1 MDGKNRLTC
10 MIFGRKIPCGN
21 RNFHRGFC
29 FMNTSDSNF
38 FGTEKVS
45 RILLKI
51 APPVMLA
58 QLIQALYN
66 IVDSLFVGKYSESGL
81 TALSIIYPLQL
92 LMIAIAVGTGVGINT
107 AMAHYLGVHDEKK
120 ANEYGGIGTPLT
132 LVLWVLFALICF
144 LFMPAYARMSTDS
157 PEVIKDVIVYGR
169 IVCVFSI
176 GLFTESIWT
185 KILQANGDM
194 RTPMIAQI
202 VGALVNIALDP
213 LFIFGM
219 FGLPKLGI
227 AGAAIATVVG
237 QIVAALIVM
246 RKGFCKS
253 PQLSVYPKGICFI
266 YKLGIPNILMQSAY
280 TFYIL
285 GLNLI
290 LATFSDQAVTA
301 LGLYYKWQSFFFI
314 PLGALQTCI
323 VPVISYNYAAKDIKR
338 CRLVLKDSLIM
349 GECLMFL
356 GTLCFEF
363 LPGQMLA
370 VFSGDSEVIAIG
382 TNGFH
387 YIGIS
392 FIFMVTSLIFPVFF
406 QAIGYAVKSS
416 VLTIVRTVLFFVPL
430 GYIFS
435 RFGLQYFWLTFPV
448 TELLTSVI
456 GVGFYRNFLKR
467 EQTI

>member
-1 MDGKNRLTC
+1 ME
-10 MIFGRKIPCGN
+10 
-21 RNFHRGFC
+21 
-29 FMNTSDSNF
+29 TSDF
-38 FGTEKVS
+38 YGTEKVS

-66 IVDSLFVGKYSESGL
+66 IVDSFFVGKYSETGL
-81 TALSIIYPLQL
+81 TALSIIYPVQL
-92 LMIAIAVGTGVGINT
+92 LMIALGVGTGVGINT
-107 AMAHYLGVHDEKK
+107 DMAYYLGIGKKKK
-120 ANEYGGIGTPLT
+120 AEEVAGTGTPLGLILWIIFAAVCYVT
-132 LVLWVLFALICF
+132 L
-144 LFMPAYARMSTDS
+144 PAYAGMSTDS
-157 PEVIKDVIVYGR
+157 PEVIRDVVAYGR
-169 IVCVFSI
+169 IVCLFSI
-176 GLFTESIWT
+176 GLFTEGIWS
-185 KILQANGDM
+185 KILQAEGDM

-202 VGALVNIALDP
+202 
-213 LFIFGM
+213 
-219 FGLPKLGI
+219 
-227 AGAAIATVVG
+227 AGAAVATVSG

-246 RKGFCKS
+246 KKAWYRS
-253 PQLSVYPKGICFI
+253 PRRSCYPGHIKRI
-266 YKLGIPNILMQSAY
+266 YQLGIPNIIMQSAY
-280 TFYIL
+280 TLYIL

-290 LATFSDQAVTA
+290 LAGFSDQAVTA
-301 LGLYYKWQSFFFI
+301 LGLYYKWQTFFFI

>member
-1 MDGKNRLTC
+1 ME
-10 MIFGRKIPCGN
+10 
-21 RNFHRGFC
+21 
-29 FMNTSDSNF
+29 TSDF
-38 FGTEKVS
+38 YGTEKVS

-66 IVDSLFVGKYSESGL
+66 IVDSFFVGKYSETGL
-81 TALSIIYPLQL
+81 TALSIIYPVQL
-92 LMIAIAVGTGVGINT
+92 LMIALGVGTGVGINT
-107 AMAHYLGVHDEKK
+107 DMAYYLGIGKKKK
-120 ANEYGGIGTPLT
+120 AEEVAGTGTPLGLILWIIFAAVCYVT
-132 LVLWVLFALICF
+132 L
-144 LFMPAYARMSTDS
+144 PAYAGMSTDS
-157 PEVIKDVIVYGR
+157 PEVIRDVVAYGR
-169 IVCVFSI
+169 IVCLFSI
-176 GLFTESIWT
+176 GLFTEGIWS
-185 KILQANGDM
+185 KILQAEGDM

-202 VGALVNIALDP
+202 AGAVVNIILDP
-213 LFIFGM
+213 LLIFGM
-219 FGLPKLGI
+219 LGMPEMGI
-227 AGAAIATVVG
+227 SGAAVATVSG

-246 RKGFCKS
+246 KKAWYRPPRRSCSSGYIKR
-253 PQLSVYPKGICFI
+253 I
-266 YKLGIPNILMQSAY
+266 YQLGIPNIIMQSAY
-280 TFYIL
+280 TLYIL

-290 LATFSDQAVTA
+290 LAGFSDQAVTA
-301 LGLYYKWQSFFFI
+301 LGLYYKWQTFFFI